1 MRKTTSVNLDS
12 EAVQYFKEENINMSA
27 WIRDIMEQRMF
38 GTEEIDVVDV
48 RIRELERKREDHE
61 TAMERIDEELEELRE
76 KQKEQH
82 KLQDANDTFDKSII
96 DLHKEFQAF
105 PTEER
110 LRSSNA
116 FKRRATEEDYSVFK
130 AAAAVINYREAIGY
144 E

>member
-61 TAMERIDEELEELRE
+61 TAMERIDEELE
-76 KQKEQH
+76 
-82 KLQDANDTFDKSII
+82 
-96 DLHKEFQAF
+96 
-105 PTEER
+105 
-110 LRSSNA
+110 
-116 FKRRATEEDYSVFK
+116 
-130 AAAAVINYREAIGY
+130 
-144 E
+144 